1 MNNES
6 RLPWTEVMM
15 KVRNI
20 ALAAGSCAALFAGSL
35 VVAPAAW
42 ADCKHWEEACW
53 GAIAYSPKTGV
64 WGTDINANEQSHAV
78 NDAKIQCAI
87 SGPTN
92 DCVVVIWGTACMAL
106 ATNNA
111 GAFNGAAGPTPDAAE
126 AAALADVP
134 GGGGHIETDV
144 CVA

>member
-1 MNNES
+1 
-6 RLPWTEVMM
+6 MM
-15 KVRNI
+15 KVKNI
-20 ALAAGSCAALFAGSL
+20 ALVAGSSVALFAGSL
-35 VVAPAAW
+35 PLAPAAW
-42 ADCKHWEEACW
+42 ADCKHWEEDCW
-53 GAIAYSPKTGV
+53 GAIAYSPKTGA
-64 WGTDINANEQSHAV
+64 WGSDINASEQSHAV

-111 GAFNGAAGPTPDAAE
+111 GAYNGAAGPTLDAAD
-126 AAALADVP
+126 AAAIADVP
-134 GGGGHIETDV
+134 GGGGQIVTHV

>member
-1 MNNES
+1 M
-6 RLPWTEVMM
+6 T
-15 KVRNI
+15 KVKNI
-20 ALAAGSCAALFAGSL
+20 ALVAGSSVALFAGSL
-35 VVAPAAW
+35 AVAPVAK
-42 ADCKHWEEACW
+42 ADCAPWELQACW

-64 WGTDINANEQSHAV
+64 WGSDINASEQSHAV

-111 GAFNGAAGPTPDAAE
+111 G
-126 AAALADVP
+126 
-134 GGGGHIETDV
+134 GGQIVTHV